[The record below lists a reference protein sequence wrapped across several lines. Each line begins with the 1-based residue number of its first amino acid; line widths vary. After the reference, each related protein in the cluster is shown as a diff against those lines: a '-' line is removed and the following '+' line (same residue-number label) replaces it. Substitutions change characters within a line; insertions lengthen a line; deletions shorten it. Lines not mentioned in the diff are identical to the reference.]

1 MKRFE
6 ITLLIRHPD
15 LDPELITAKLRL
27 QPHRSWQAGEPRTTP
42 KGKVLPGSH
51 KTSCWNHVFRY
62 QGDVHF
68 SEEIDTILA
77 QLTPCRAL
85 FRKIEQ
91 TGGKSQL
98 FLKLPGD
105 QNLGDELSWKILKK
119 FADLRVGFSLE
130 TFPQMGAEA
139 AE

>member
-15 LDPELITAKLRL
+15 LNPELIKAKVGL
-27 QPHRSWQAGEPRTTP
+27 QPHRSWQAGEPRFTP
-42 KGKVLPGSH
+42 KGRVFPRSH

-68 SEEIDTILA
+68 SEEIDTILV

-85 FRKIEQ
+85 IREIDQ

-105 QNLGDELSWKILKK
+105 QNLGDELSWKILEK
-119 FADLRVGFSLE
+119 FAHLKIGFSLE
-130 TFPQMGAEA
+130 TFPQMGAEEA
-139 AE
+139 A